1 MWVGL
6 IATGKGI
13 VGVGAMRV
21 EQQGQGLLEER
32 LAEVEALPS

>member
-1 MWVGL
+1 MG
-6 IATGKGI
+6 
-13 VGVGAMRV
+13 GAHSNREGYSWGRSNKRV